1 MVILCLEDVKGM
13 VTNMTFD
20 LLLKRLRNTMPNL
33 RLSTD
38 EPMSRHT
45 SFKIGGPVSAMALP
59 SSAEELADVCAA
71 AKECGVRPFIFGN
84 GTNLLVQD
92 EPLEMFA
99 IKTAEGMTRV
109 RFTESGGIYAESG
122 ALLSKVAVFAQ
133 RNGLKGIEF
142 AHGIPGTI
150 GGAVSMNAGAYGGEM
165 KDAVVLT
172 EYLDE
177 ELERRTAAGDEHA
190 FAYRKSAF
198 SENGRIIL
206 GSVLKLEAGDSEAIK
221 ARMNE
226 LSAKRRASQPLDM
239 PSAGSTFKRPVG
251 GYAAALIDESG
262 LKGFSVGGAQ
272 VSEKHAGFI
281 VNRGGA
287 TCADVLKLVEHI
299 RETVFKNSGIM
310 LETEIKYIHID

>member
-1 MVILCLEDVKGM
+1 M
-13 VTNMTFD
+13 NFD

-33 RLSTD
+33 RLFTD

-59 SSAEELADVCAA
+59 SSAEEIAAVCAIA
-71 AKECGVRPFIFGN
+71 RDCGISPFVFGN

-92 EPLEMFA
+92 EPLKIFA
-99 IKTAEGMTRV
+99 VKTADGLTRV
-109 RFTESGGIYAESG
+109 RFTESGDVYAESG
-122 ALLSKVAVFAQ
+122 AMLSKAAVFAH
-133 RNGLKGIEF
+133 RNGLTGLEF
-142 AHGIPGTI
+142 AHGIPGTV

-165 KDAVVLT
+165 KDVVVLT

-177 ELERRTAAGDEHA
+177 ELGRRTAAGDEHE
-190 FAYRKSAF
+190 FSYRRSAF
-198 SENGRIIL
+198 SDTGRIIL
-206 GSVLKLEAGDSEAIK
+206 GSVLRLKAGDGEEIK

-226 LSAKRRASQPLDM
+226 LAARRRASQPLDM
-239 PSAGSTFKRPVG
+239 PSAGSAFKRPAG
-251 GYAAALIDESG
+251 GYAAALIEDSG

-287 TCADVLKLVEHI
+287 TCADVMRLVEHI

-310 LETEIKYIHID
+310 LETEIKYIHC